1 LREYKETAVNR
12 RAICAAALCAC
23 LLSARAFAVEAG
35 GGQQRRG
42 DDLTLKIAV
51 IGPGDA
57 LYLWWGHIAL
67 VIEDAAT
74 GNADLY
80 DYGVFSF
87 EDEHFFV
94 NFALGRLWY
103 KCDVS
108 PAGWNLDQYIRANRD
123 VTLYTL
129 NLSPQK
135 KETVKCFA
143 ERNALPENRNYLY
156 HHFRDNCATRIRD
169 IIDEATDGQFKA
181 RVGDLPGRHT
191 FRQHI
196 RRYMLHSPFF
206 DWFLCFLMGH
216 DIDKPL
222 TVWDELFLPSE
233 IGRRIADFH
242 YTDESGAERPLVSAT
257 EKLNRAINR
266 PPVPDAPNRQWA
278 RGLAAGAALA
288 ALAALLAV
296 LSAVRKKRP
305 GRALWGAAHS
315 LLGLSFGLAG
325 TVLLFLTFFTN
336 HDYTYRNSNVLF
348 VNPLLLLAVPWGLRA
363 AQGREREDRRFS
375 ADARLHALWTYV
387 FCAGTAAEL
396 LNLLPKCSQQNQ
408 ATLALLLPTAFIS
421 SFIPARVRAA
431 FQKKARARQAVRR
444 PAG

>member
-1 LREYKETAVNR
+1 MHEHKETAVNK
-12 RAICAAALCAC
+12 RAVCAAALCAC
-23 LLSARAFAVEAG
+23 LLSARAFAAEVG

-108 PAGWNLDQYIRANRD
+108 PADRNLDQYIRANRD

-129 NLSPQK
+129 DLSPQK
-135 KETVKCFA
+135 KEAVKRFA
-143 ERNALPENRNYLY
+143 ERNALPENRKYLY

-169 IIDEATDGQFKA
+169 IIDWATEGQFKA

-196 RRYMLHSPFF
+196 RRYMLRSPFF
-206 DWFLCFLMGH
+206 DWFLCFLMGY

-222 TVWDELFLPSE
+222 TVWDEMFLPSE

-257 EKLNRAINR
+257 ERRNAAINR

-288 ALAALLAV
+288 VLLAV
-296 LSAVRKKRP
+296 LSAARKKRP

-315 LLGLSFGLAG
+315 LLGLSFGVAG
-325 TVLLFLTFFTN
+325 AVLLFLMFFTN

-363 AQGREREDRRFS
+363 AREREREGRRFS
-375 ADARLHALWTYV
+375 ADARLRALWTYV
-387 FCAGTAAEL
+387 FCAGVAAAL
-396 LNLLPKCSQQNQ
+396 LNLSPQCSQQNQ
-408 ATLALLLPTAFIS
+408 ATLALLLPPAFVS

-431 FQKKARARQAVRR
+431 FQKKERARR
-444 PAG
+444 AGRSPSG